1 MEEGRNG
8 AGPAGVGELRNLVG
22 NFDRKRLSIKFWS
35 ESTTISLNR
44 FYKLL
49 DYESLP
55 RSFICTREKWTKRS
69 RVDYPS
75 KIETKSS
82 SLIVLIVTLSDHS
95 PKPKKNFP
103 F

>member
-1 MEEGRNG
+1 MEKGRNG
-8 AGPAGVGELRNLVG
+8 AGLGELRNLVG

-82 SLIVLIVTLSDHS
+82 SLIVLIVALSDRS
-95 PKPKKNFP
+95 PKAKKSFP